1 MKRRKKKGTF
11 LIRTGMLLIAAAV
24 GFAGYNLYDGF
35 RAEYA
40 SRQIIGP
47 LEAAIVPSVTSSPG
61 EVSDVSVLNDNA
73 EALPE
78 NPIEV
83 DTLMETEI
91 PDYILNPEME
101 MPTSCHDGQDYIGI
115 LEIPALEL
123 KLPVISEWS
132 YPRLK
137 IAPCRYTGS
146 AYKNNLVIS
155 AHNYARHFGSLK
167 ELDGGERVIF
177 TDADGNRFDYRVE
190 LRETLDPRD
199 VDYMINSE
207 WDLTLFTCTVG
218 GAYRVT
224 VRCSL
229 IRNDSL
235 LLSAGNS

>member
-11 LIRTGMLLIAAAV
+11 LIRTGILLFAAAV
-24 GFAGYNLYDGF
+24 VIAGYNLYDGF
-35 RAEYA
+35 RAEHA
-40 SRQIIGP
+40 SRQILGP
-47 LEAAIVPSVTSSPG
+47 LEAVIAPDASI
-61 EVSDVSVLNDNA
+61 LKDN
-73 EALPE
+73 EDALPE
-78 NPIEV
+78 NLIVV
-83 DTLMETEI
+83 DTPKETEI
-91 PDYILNPEME
+91 PDYILNPDME
-101 MPTSCHDGQDYIGI
+101 MPTSRHDGQDCIGI

-177 TDADGNRFDYRVE
+177 TDADGNQFDYRVD

-218 GAYRVT
+218 GSYRVT

-229 IRNDSL
+229 KCKLQADKEGIYCE
-235 LLSAGNS
+235 

>member
-1 MKRRKKKGTF
+1 MKRRKKKGAF
-11 LIRTGMLLIAAAV
+11 LIRMGMLLIAAAV
-24 GFAGYNLYDGF
+24 GLAGYNLFDGL

-40 SRQIIGP
+40 SRQILGP
-47 LEAAIVPSVTSSPG
+47 LEAAIAPEVTSYPIG
-61 EVSDVSVLNDNA
+61 VSDVSILNDNE

-78 NPIEV
+78 NSIAV
-83 DTLMETEI
+83 DTFMETEI
-91 PDYILNPEME
+91 SDYILNPDME
-101 MPTSCHDGQDYIGI
+101 MPTSRHDGQDYIGI
-115 LEIPALEL
+115 LEIPVLEL

-132 YPRLK
+132 YPGLK

-190 LRETLDPRD
+190 LRETLNPRD

-224 VRCSL
+224 IRCSL
-229 IRNDSL
+229 IRNDSP
-235 LLSAGNS
+235 LLSTGNS